1 MKIKK
6 LFYFIVPL
14 VFSFVACGDAVTTMN
29 TSYNTLYG
37 KASAQFTTLAGVTM
51 SASKYGKSCFT
62 LDPEADFVA
71 LSTINYISTTG
82 INNPEVN
89 LMLNRVVLEIQPIN
103 GTGGTAQIR
112 TANNGIPVGP
122 IFQGSPFNSTFTIPK
137 GDNIDVFQVPLIDDI
152 TNTLI
157 NNQYEVWHTFYV
169 QEYKG
174 KKATSPEGW
183 FQAYW
188 GLLYTAPNPGE
199 DEESA
204 CVGLVGGGGQ

>member
-6 LFYFIVPL
+6 LIYFMVPV
-14 VFSFVACGDAVTTMN
+14 VFSFVACGDAVTTKN
-29 TSYNTLYG
+29 TTYNTLYG
-37 KASAQFTTLAGVTM
+37 KVSGQFTTLAGVSM
-51 SASKYGKSCFT
+51 SASKYGRSCFT

-71 LSTINYISTTG
+71 ESTINYVSTTG
-82 INNPEVN
+82 VNNPDVI
-89 LMLNRVVLEIQPIN
+89 LMLNRVVLEITPIN
-103 GTGGTAQIR
+103 GTGGKGHVGV
-112 TANNGIPVGP
+112 ANNGISVGP
-122 IFQGSPFNSTFTIPK
+122 IFQGNPFNSVYTNPAPAIGIFEA
-137 GDNIDVFQVPLIDDI
+137 PLIDPV

-169 QEYKG
+169 QEFKG
-174 KKATSPEGW
+174 EKATSPEGW

-204 CVGLVGGGGQ
+204 CIGLAGSGGGQ